1 LAFLFQANKKG
12 KLVFRHKRNLVMS
25 AAVMVRHSPFMTDA
39 YVKKAQEAA
48 QKRFA
53 EKKDDHRKENAATKA
68 LHTAHP
74 SFVGRDGAMA
84 GSRAAGAPFNRSYEA
99 TDMDNLLV
107 VASRQRN
114 VTAITRAK
122 NKDKLQAAFAY
133 RGVGFSSSNAK
144 ILAAADDAGGLPAL
158 PDNERRRGRDAL
170 LGVDTPLKKIRTVL
184 SALGAARSTSWTL
197 SLAASPMRLRAPA
210 TTQSSR
216 LVANGVVHTVDT
228 MMAPSAAGRREEA
241 AVSEPNVASL
251 VDALGVFGLITERYT
266 IKDNAVNLG
275 LEKKVLLE
283 EGISWAV
290 VVDAGT
296 PVSDLLGIFW
306 GTMQDAK
313 QWTLGHKRS
322 LDIFFRYCRE
332 ATAL

>member
-1 LAFLFQANKKG
+1 MSRLAFLFQANKKG

-99 TDMDNLLV
+99 TDMDNLMV

-122 NKDKLQAAFAY
+122 NKDKLRAAFAY
-133 RGVGFSSSNAK
+133 RGAGFSSSSAK
-144 ILAAADDAGGLPAL
+144 ILAAADEAGGLPAL

-170 LGVDTPLKKIRTVL
+170 LGVDTPLKKIQTVL
-184 SALGAARSTSWTL
+184 SAHGAARSTSRAL

-210 TTQSSR
+210 TTPSSR
-216 LVANGVVHTVDT
+216 LVANGVVHTLDT
-228 MMAPSAAGRREEA
+228 MTAPSTAGP
-241 AVSEPNVASL
+241 SEPNVASL
-251 VDALGVFGLITERYT
+251 LDALGVFDLFKKRYT
-266 IKDNAVNLG
+266 IKDDAVYLG
-275 LEKKVLLE
+275 LVKKVLVE
-283 EGISWAV
+283 EGISGPV

-296 PVSDLLGIFW
+296 PVSDLVGLFE

-313 QWTLGHKRS
+313 QWTFGHKRS

-332 ATAL
+332 VTAL